1 MRYKTN
7 SRKAFTLI
15 ELLISISILSIM
27 MVFLYKS
34 YATLNKS
41 NLIYK
46 KEVQKLE
53 SLKLK
58 KKTLFL
64 DFSIAKYHSVK
75 IQNQERQID
84 IVFMQSSHS
93 VHHNYNPYV
102 TYIISNAKLYRLE
115 SLKPL
120 TYPLDVSSE
129 FNVDLFGEVTRFR
142 VFESKDKASYMI
154 DVLFKNKEKI
164 LLKVKVLNEK

>member
-1 MRYKTN
+1 MSRKT
-7 SRKAFTLI
+7 SSHKAFTLI

-53 SLKLK
+53 RLRLK
-58 KKTLFL
+58 KKILFL
-64 DFSIAKYHSVK
+64 DFSVAKFHSVK
-75 IQNQERQID
+75 IQHQERQTDLI
-84 IVFMQSSHS
+84 FMQTSNS
-93 VHHNYNPYV
+93 VHRRYNPYV
-102 TYIISNAKLYRLE
+102 TYIIKNSKLYRLE

-120 TYPLDVSSE
+120 SYPLDLSSE
-129 FNVDLFGEVTRFR
+129 FNVDEFGEVTRFR
-142 VFESKDKASYMI
+142 VFESKEKASYI
-154 DVLFKNKEKI
+154 VDVLFKNKEKI